1 MEVEGIPMGIRYQVV
16 IDTPD
21 PNELARFWA
30 QALGYVVEDH
40 RPLLERML
48 DAREITPD
56 RVVREDDRLYWLD
69 FAAIREP
76 AAPVDET
83 TGIAQGDRIVFQH
96 VPEPKTVKNRLHLD
110 VEVGPQRREAEIARL
125 ESLGARR
132 LYDGDLGGPWTTMAD
147 PHGNEFCVQ

>member
-1 MEVEGIPMGIRYQVV
+1 
-16 IDTPD
+16 
-21 PNELARFWA
+21 
-30 QALGYVVEDH
+30 
-40 RPLLERML
+40 ML

-83 TGIAQGDRIVFQH
+83 TGIAQGDRIVFQR

-132 LYDGDLGGPWTTMAD
+132 LYDGDLGGSWTTMAD